1 MESTMTPSEFF
12 QVAEIDLIYKSKVKA
27 SLRPKIAKSEDAYKV
42 FLKIWDPNKLDFVEH
57 FKVLFLNR
65 ANAVLAC
72 FQVSTGGITGTV
84 ADPRLIFTAALKVN
98 AVSLILAHNHPSG
111 NLFPSTADQELT
123 LKIKEAGKFLEIKL
137 LDHIILSSDGYCS
150 FADEGLL

>member
-1 MESTMTPSEFF
+1 MWNISRS
-12 QVAEIDLIYKSKVKA
+12 Y
-27 SLRPKIAKSEDAYKV
+27 
-42 FLKIWDPNKLDFVEH
+42 
-57 FKVLFLNR
+57 LNR

-123 LKIKEAGKFLEIKL
+123 IKIKEAGKFLEIKL